1 MHRQEESQNITRI
14 KINKKKMADG
24 KKHFTLIFSKL
35 MHNLHLAF
43 DVFLVDGTHRIMERS
58 SSNV

>member
-1 MHRQEESQNITRI
+1 MHRQEESQNIIQI
-14 KINKKKMADG
+14 KKNGRRKKTFYSPYI
-24 KKHFTLIFSKL
+24 HKL